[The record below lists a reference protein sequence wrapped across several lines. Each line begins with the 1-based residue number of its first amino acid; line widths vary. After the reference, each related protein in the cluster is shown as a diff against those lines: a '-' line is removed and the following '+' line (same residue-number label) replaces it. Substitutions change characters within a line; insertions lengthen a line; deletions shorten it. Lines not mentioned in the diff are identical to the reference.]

1 MKKLLSAILVTI
13 VISVCGCTQK
23 QVETT
28 LATAQAINSTVYTKV
43 TSGLIWLT
51 TSYEALKANGGTI
64 EMSDILTGINDIKS
78 LVVAGDL
85 TKANSLFEGV
95 WTKITAV
102 KATIDQI
109 NSAKKTS

>member
-1 MKKLLSAILVTI
+1 MKKFLSILL
-13 VISVCGCTQK
+13 VIISISICGCTQK

-28 LATAQAINSTVYTKV
+28 LTTAQAINNTVYAKV
-43 TSGLIWLT
+43 TSGLTWLT

-85 TKANSLFEGV
+85 TKADSLFKGV
-95 WTKITAV
+95 WSKIIAV
-102 KATIDQI
+102 KDTIDQI
-109 NSAKKTS
+109 NSVKKN